1 MTKTFLKTVV
11 DDISDD
17 IAKDSI
23 YAYLEKDLNLNI
35 SYSSKSITFE
45 PFSSIEYKIFETN
58 LRRIQLLLE
67 VMFILKTRHVS
78 STIFRSILR
87 LILSLKSFL
96 EDDKK

>member
-1 MTKTFLKTVV
+1 MKILTKTFLKTVV

-45 PFSSIEYKIFETN
+45 PFSSIEYKIFEKLTPYTAT
-58 LRRIQLLLE
+58 
-67 VMFILKTRHVS
+67 VKS
-78 STIFRSILR
+78 C
-87 LILSLKSFL
+87 LS
-96 EDDKK
+96 